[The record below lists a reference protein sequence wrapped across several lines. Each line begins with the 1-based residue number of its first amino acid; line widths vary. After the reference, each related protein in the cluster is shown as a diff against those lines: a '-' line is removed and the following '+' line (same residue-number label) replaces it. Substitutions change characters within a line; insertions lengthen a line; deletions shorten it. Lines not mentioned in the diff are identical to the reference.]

1 MVENLYLR
9 LSDSGIEWLLF
20 DPSVEEVSARGH
32 GDFEALADF
41 IAARQWDGEVIVLV
55 SASCVTLHDVNI
67 PSKQPRQIQQAVPYA
82 VEESL
87 AVDTDKCHFAI
98 SKRAASGDLSVAVI
112 SRLLLDGW
120 LTSLKELGIPASF
133 VAIDALQVPCFAAQ
147 AQPRTTVLV
156 ESSSVIIRTNQSA
169 GYYLDRSQLAA
180 GIGFLDETERAAVD
194 LWVESDLLSGMDLTL
209 NQLIAE
215 FDTQIQTEA
224 LAYPPFEFLCRNFSE
239 DTINLLQGDYQVE
252 KKSSGK
258 TQVWRSAAI
267 LTGCAL
273 LLHLVMTTGQAVY
286 LDIRATRVEAEVH
299 ALYAE
304 IFPKDRNVTDIKRRW
319 QSHLRGGN
327 SDEGDK
333 FVELFGT
340 AAGSLAG
347 SNLVL
352 NNVNFNESRG
362 DLILQLEAPRS
373 EQLVLF
379 SQTLSKLGLDAE
391 IGTISQEDNA
401 VRGSIKV
408 KSLGGD

>member
-9 LSDSGIEWLLF
+9 LSDAGVEWLLF
-20 DPSVEEVSARGH
+20 DPSVEDVSARGH
-32 GDFEALADF
+32 GDFETLAGF
-41 IAARQWDGEVIVLV
+41 IATRQWDGEVIVLV
-55 SASCVTLHDVNI
+55 SSSCVTLHNVNI

-87 AVDTDKCHFAI
+87 AADTDSCHFAI
-98 SKRAASGDLSVAVI
+98 SKRATNGDLSVAVI
-112 SRLLLDGW
+112 SRVLLEGW
-120 LTSLKELGIPASF
+120 LARLKELGIPAS
-133 VAIDALQVPCFAAQ
+133 VMVVDALQIPCFPGQ

-156 ESSSVIIRTNQSA
+156 ESSSVIIRTGPHE

-180 GIGFLDETERAAVD
+180 GIGFLDETEQVAVD
-194 LWVESDLLSGMDLTL
+194 LWIEAESLSALDLTL

-215 FDTQIQTEA
+215 FETQIQTEA
-224 LAYPPFEFLCRNFSE
+224 PEYPPFEFLCRNFSK
-239 DTINLLQGDYQVE
+239 DTINLLQGNYQVE

-258 TQVWRSAAI
+258 TPIWKSAAV
-267 LTGCAL
+267 LAGCAL
-273 LLHLVMTTGQAVY
+273 LLHLIMTTGQAVY
-286 LDIRATRVEAEVH
+286 LDIKATQVEAETR

-304 IFPKDRNVTDIKRRW
+304 IFPNDRNVTDLKRRW

-333 FVELFGT
+333 FVGLFGT